1 MKLKGNYDITESGIY
16 IVIFEDE
23 KEWEVEFYIWI
34 DKKYNYEET
43 GKQLT
48 WVDVQAKCL
57 SPGFMIVEEVLME
70 IDVQEHIYNN
80 FSI

>member
-34 DKKYNYEET
+34 DKKYNYEI
-43 GKQLT
+43 
-48 WVDVQAKCL
+48 DL
-57 SPGFMIVEEVLME
+57 SGNKSSVKDKIKKSLKK
-70 IDVQEHIYNN
+70 IGINLSYQNYIK
-80 FSI
+80 I